1 MEKLFHWYLNFT
13 IRTRIAILC
22 TCYSLS
28 ILTVAAVGLQG
39 SFWITLAAG
48 LACMLAGALFGY
60 VNMWSITSS
69 VRRTAGYLSSMS
81 EGDLRAKIVI
91 KRNNEISA
99 LLSSIRSVQDAT
111 RQMVSEIQSMT
122 THVAVTSG
130 QLHNESQ
137 AIADGTAKASLQAVA
152 IEDGINELVSASES
166 ISRLCGDISRIAC
179 AIGSDSEKVI
189 TSMSGTMDRVEEV
202 ITDSAEAI
210 KSLGENSTK
219 IGAIVCTIEDIA
231 DQTNLLAL
239 NAAIEAARAGEQGRG
254 FAVVADEV
262 RALAER
268 TTQATKEIQ
277 RITKTLNG
285 DVEKVVSSMELNA
298 DNVHTAGIGVQD
310 SCRTIDA
317 ICGRTRELGLLV
329 GGVAAD
335 ASAQASTASNMVRNI
350 QLIARVITDSAS
362 GAELTVKSAQ
372 NLSGSADSLRT
383 MAARFK
389 L

>member
-1 MEKLFHWYLNFT
+1 
-13 IRTRIAILC
+13 
-22 TCYSLS
+22 
-28 ILTVAAVGLQG
+28 VVAVGLQG
-39 SFWITLAAG
+39 SLWITLATG

-99 LLSSIRSVQDAT
+99 LLGSIRSMQDAT
-111 RQMVSEIQSMT
+111 RQMVSEIQTMT
-122 THVAVTSG
+122 GHVAVTSG

-137 AIADGTAKASLQAVA
+137 AIAEGTSKAKAQAVA
-152 IEDGINELVSASES
+152 IEDGINELVFASES
-166 ISRLCGDISRIAC
+166 ISHHCIEIGRIAA
-179 AIGSDSEKVI
+179 AIGHDSEKVI

-219 IGAIVCTIEDIA
+219 IGDIVGTIEDIA

-277 RITKTLNG
+277 RITQTLNG
-285 DVEKVVSSMELNA
+285 DVEKVVSSMEINA
-298 DNVHTAGIGVQD
+298 DNVHTAGIGVQE
-310 SCRTIDA
+310 SCRTIDS
-317 ICGRTRELGLLV
+317 IYTRTTELGRLV
-329 GGVAAD
+329 GGVTAD
-335 ASAQASTASNMVRNI
+335 ASAQSVTASNMVKYI
-350 QLIARVITDSAS
+350 QLITRVITDSAS
-362 GAELTVKSAQ
+362 GAELTVRSAQ
-372 NLSGSADSLRT
+372 HLSGSADSLRT